1 MSGKGAEEAREPPAD
16 LLSQLR
22 VSQAAEAE
30 GILATFLQK
39 ELQAVMRLPTLPAP
53 SVGFFD
59 LGMDSL
65 MAVELRNRLN
75 RAFAGEHVV
84 SNTAVFDYPD
94 VTKLALHLAGELG
107 QLGGGSAAV
116 SVPTPI
122 ARERGPAA
130 GRDTDDVAIV
140 GMACRFPGSKDL
152 AAYWRLLESGTDAVT
167 EGRPDGDPSSPTS
180 NGEAEGENAAHLR
193 GAYVQGIEWF
203 DSRFFRIAPIEARM
217 MDPRQRM
224 MLETTWQALEDAG
237 IDPESLRGSLTG
249 VYGGV
254 GGSEYRDLIEAG
266 GQADSY
272 LGTTASVTVGRI
284 AFALGLE
291 GPAMPIDMACASSL
305 AAVHQAVAALQ
316 RGEVELALAGGV
328 HAVLSASV
336 SRFMMEFGML
346 SRSGRC
352 RPFDADADGYVRGE
366 GCGMLVLKRLS
377 EAEAD
382 GDRIWG
388 VVKGSAVNQNGAS
401 AGLTVPNGPAQERVI
416 EAALAMA
423 CFEGADVD
431 YLEAHAV
438 GSQMGDAIEARAV
451 GSVYGRGRDR
461 DRPMLMGTVKSNI
474 GHLESAAGIAALIK
488 TVLAMQ
494 QGVIPKHLHFD
505 NPNPEIDWQGLP
517 VRVAADKTDWPLHAD
532 RPARAAVSAFG
543 ISGTNAHVVL
553 EGYGAPAGEAGPG
566 AGPASFAGAARNVT
580 VTDVPSDTEVPGERT
595 VRLLPLSGKSDGA
608 LRDLAKR
615 YLAWLAEP
623 ACGASA
629 NGMEASFLADM
640 AWTAGV
646 GRSHFPHRA
655 GVVFR
660 DVQTLCDGLTLLAET
675 QDAPAA
681 PEPQPASRV
690 AFLYGAD
697 KGHWVGMGAGMY
709 DSEPVVRAVL
719 ARCDAVVLAQRG
731 ASLLDVMFGR
741 GEASGDLHDP
751 AWAQPAVYALAC
763 ALTSLWSSIGIRP
776 NAVLGDGI
784 GEVAAAQA
792 AGVFTLE
799 DGLRVALA
807 RGALMAVAPAMD
819 PDKSLNG
826 LQAALTDL
834 SFQAPSV
841 ALVSSVTGLAAQPG
855 SPLDGAY
862 WRRQARET
870 VALGARVSALAESG
884 ADIVVEI
891 GPGGLLGPQVRRVWP
906 EGPDGVGEARTPPV
920 LASLPQPPGDEPAAS
935 GSGFVEAAARAYEAG
950 LTLSF
955 NGLFA
960 SESRRRV
967 SLPGY
972 PFQRRRHWI

>member
-1 MSGKGAEEAREPPAD
+1 
-16 LLSQLR
+16 
-22 VSQAAEAE
+22 
-30 GILATFLQK
+30 
-39 ELQAVMRLPTLPAP
+39 
-53 SVGFFD
+53 
-59 LGMDSL
+59 
-65 MAVELRNRLN
+65 
-75 RAFAGEHVV
+75 
-84 SNTAVFDYPD
+84 
-94 VTKLALHLAGELG
+94 
-107 QLGGGSAAV
+107 
-116 SVPTPI
+116 
-122 ARERGPAA
+122 
-130 GRDTDDVAIV
+130 
-140 GMACRFPGSKDL
+140 MACRFPGAKDL

-167 EGRPDGDPSSPTS
+167 DGRPDGDPSSPTS
-180 NGEAEGENAAHLR
+180 NGEAEGEDAAYLR
-193 GAYVQGIEWF
+193 GAYVHGIEWF

-249 VYGGV
+249 VYGGI
-254 GGSEYRDLIEAG
+254 GGSEYRDLIEAR

-284 AFALGLE
+284 AFVLGLE

-352 RPFDADADGYVRGE
+352 RPFDAAADGYVRGE
-366 GCGMLVLKRLS
+366 GCGMLVLKRLP

-401 AGLTVPNGPAQERVI
+401 AGLTVPNGPVQERVM
-416 EAALAMA
+416 EAALARA
-423 CFEGADVD
+423 GFEGAEVD

-438 GSQMGDAIEARAV
+438 GSQLGDAIEVRAV

-461 DRPMLMGTVKSNI
+461 DRPLLMGTVKSNI
-474 GHLESAAGIAALIK
+474 GHLESAAGVAALIK
-488 TVLAMQ
+488 TVLAMK
-494 QGVIPKHLHFD
+494 QGVVPRHLHFES
-505 NPNPEIDWQGLP
+505 PNPEIDWQGLP

-532 RPARAAVSAFG
+532 RPRRAAVSAFG

-553 EGYGAPAGEAGPG
+553 EGYGGSAGEAGTA
-566 AGPASFAGAARNVT
+566 AGLASFAGAARSVT
-580 VTDVPSDTEVPGERT
+580 VADAPADKEVAGERT
-595 VRLLPLSGKSDGA
+595 VRFLPLSGKSDSA
-608 LRDLAKR
+608 LRDLAEQ
-615 YLAWLAEP
+615 YLAWLAEH
-623 ACGASA
+623 AS
-629 NGMEASFLADM
+629 GPLPKGTEPSFLADM
-640 AWTAGV
+640 AWTASV

-660 DVQTLCDGLTLLAET
+660 DLETLQDGLAPLAEPN
-675 QDAPAA
+675 DAPHSPELHSAA
-681 PEPQPASRV
+681 RV
-690 AFLYGAD
+690 AFLYGGD
-697 KGHWVGMGAGMY
+697 EVNWVGMGAGLY
-709 DSEPVVRAVL
+709 DGEPVMRTVL
-719 ARCDAVVLAQRG
+719 DRCDAVVLAERG
-731 ASLLDVMFGR
+731 TSLLDVMFGR
-741 GEASGDLHDP
+741 GEANGDLSDP

-763 ALTSLWSSIGIRP
+763 ALTSLWSNVGIRP
-776 NAVLGDGI
+776 NAVLGDGA
-784 GEVAAAQA
+784 GELAAARA

-799 DGLRVALA
+799 DGLRVALS
-807 RGALMAVAPAMD
+807 RGTLTAALPGVD

-826 LQAALTDL
+826 LEAALTDV
-834 SFQAPSV
+834 SFRPPSV
-841 ALVSSVTGLAAQPG
+841 SLVSSVTGLVAPPG

-870 VALGARVSALAESG
+870 TALGARVAALAELG
-884 ADIVVEI
+884 ADVVVEI

-906 EGPDGVGEARTPPV
+906 EGPDGAGVARTPPV
-920 LASLPQPPGDEPAAS
+920 LASLPQPPGNEPAES
-935 GSGFVEAAARAYEAG
+935 GSGFVEAAAHAYEAG
-950 LTLSF
+950 LMLSF

-960 SESRRRV
+960 GESRRRV